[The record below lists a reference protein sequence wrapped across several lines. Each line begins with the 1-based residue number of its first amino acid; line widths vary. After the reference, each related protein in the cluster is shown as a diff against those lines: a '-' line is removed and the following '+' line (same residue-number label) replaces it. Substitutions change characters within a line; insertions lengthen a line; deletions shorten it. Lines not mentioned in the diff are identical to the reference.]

1 MTKFTGFAN
10 KAVAAAFRSELNAVL
25 AKYGADANLE
35 FTIGTIRFTSSD
47 AKIQIE
53 TKVKGAVSR
62 EDRVISNL
70 IASYGLKEIGRN
82 GEKLVSYNSRAH
94 RYPVIYSHDGKKYKT
109 SLEHMKVLFA
119 K

>member
-1 MTKFTGFAN
+1 MTKFTGFTN
-10 KAVAAAFRSELNAVL
+10 KATAAALRSELNAVL
-25 AKYGADANLE
+25 AKFGADANLE

-47 AKIQIE
+47 AKMQIE

-94 RYPVIYSHDGKKYKT
+94 RYPVIYSHGGKKYKT
-109 SLEHMKVLFA
+109 SLEHMKFLFA

>member
-1 MTKFTGFAN
+1 MTKFTGFN
-10 KAVAAAFRSELNAVL
+10 KATASALRSELNAVL

-35 FTIGTIRFTSSD
+35 FNIGTIRFGVSD
-47 AKIQIE
+47 AKMQIE

-70 IASYGLKEIGRN
+70 IASYDLKEIGRN

-94 RYPVIYSHDGKKYKT
+94 RYPVIYSHGGKKYKT
-109 SLEHMKVLFA
+109 SIEHMKFLFA